1 MVLANIN
8 LSKFLILEFYNEGII
23 SLILSTCWM
32 FIQVWCCSK
41 GFTEVRQKHRD
52 WKKTQQKN
60 HTHRTSLLLQGTTA
74 SQEIRESSCMKE
86 IASPIG
92 APLISSLICIFFK
105 I

>member
-41 GFTEVRQKHRD
+41 GFTEVRQKHRA

-60 HTHRTSLLLQGTTA
+60 HTHRTSFLLEGTTA
-74 SQEIRESSCMKE
+74 SQEIRESCMKE
-86 IASPIG
+86 IASTIG